1 MNVNNLRAE
10 KQKGENKNFFQID
23 LLKAFM
29 IAFVIIDH
37 GFGYTDRSGL
47 GTELWERMAIPF
59 FLIILGFNMGKS
71 FSREDNRSLKSLYS
85 LSYFKKKFWRFL
97 FPYLVFYIVSTSI
110 GFLIYGSYFPETFY
124 ENWFLEYIIFQ
135 RSLLEGP
142 GNWFIPVLFQSI
154 LIMPLLYYLFTKK
167 PVLSLI
173 MCFIIEICWHLL
185 IFFYIGP
192 VTGVDDI
199 LREIPFRLVVF
210 LYLSAIG
217 MGIWFSQKHKIFSKR
232 NIFVW
237 LLFPISLIYMIL
249 WDFFGFRLQI
259 DGADLVRGDYNYLT
273 FIYAA
278 LIFLIVLR
286 LLPKSPK
293 SIISKTISPLGKA
306 TFHIYLVQDL
316 YYVILYINF
325 NYVWNSPGFGG
336 LVNPFG
342 IASTDLLTNIGLLT
356 VNWIICFSIGII
368 WWYFEKQLLN
378 LFSRHYKSN

>member
-1 MNVNNLRAE
+1 MNANNLTPE
-10 KQKGENKNFFQID
+10 EEKGENKNFFQID
-23 LLKAFM
+23 LLKAIM

-37 GFGYTDRSGL
+37 GLGYINRFGL
-47 GTELWERMAIPF
+47 GLELWERMAIPL

-71 FSREDNRSLKSLYS
+71 FAREDNRSLKSLYS

-110 GFLIYGSYFPETFY
+110 GFLIYGTYFPETFY
-124 ENWFLEYIIFQ
+124 ENWFLEYIVFQ

-192 VTGVDDI
+192 ITGIDDFM
-199 LREIPFRLVVF
+199 REINFRLVVF

-217 MGIWFSQKHKIFSKR
+217 MGIWFSQKHNLFSKR

-259 DGADLVRGDYNYLT
+259 DGAELVRGDYNYLT
-273 FIYAA
+273 FLYAG
-278 LIFLIVLR
+278 LIFLIVLG
-286 LLPKSPK
+286 LLPKNPK
-293 SIISKTISPLGKA
+293 SIISKAISPLGKA

-316 YYVILYINF
+316 YYIILYISF
-325 NYVWNSPGFGG
+325 NDVWNSPGFDG

-342 IASTDLLTNIGLLT
+342 IASVDFLTNLSFLII
-356 VNWIICFSIGII
+356 NWIICFSIGII
-368 WWYFEKQLLN
+368 WWYIEKKTYKYISKKLN
-378 LFSRHYKSN
+378 